1 MHELPVEILVI
12 IFKEVM
18 RQATCSADRYTSI
31 FHLMLVCRRCRDI
44 IVRNLTFWSHITAS
58 DEESIPFALKSINH
72 SDSGP
77 LSVGLVW
84 YSSATTERMVVPL
97 SKLADQSHQLTGFS
111 IVSPSIHTLPQWA
124 SPVANLHTLAIR
136 NKGVQQP
143 LVDFFGGPLPQLH
156 HLALEGFCSW
166 PTGLFC
172 NLHYITLQ
180 LPSTSGKASFTGI
193 LDLLAASPGL
203 RTLNICSR
211 IGTSHLYRPSR
222 VITLPCLTS
231 LSIFKSSPRD
241 ILSHVSL
248 PSDVEVRLIECTNI
262 VGDLRS
268 DSLSGPGDPALSC
281 LTRLFTLR
289 VVLDIEHSTLNLVAF
304 KHKRSIPTLVIKNK
318 VIPQSNNAV
327 VQSLEDYAT
336 IPAFALV
343 ETLFV
348 VTDTPL
354 QISWNWWL
362 SSFHLLHQIMVRTHD
377 NAAMHSMLQ
386 RELGYDPVLYLL
398 PKQTPTRDPRG
409 MESLHIDWRATACR
423 MRYHCVFGDV
433 PHTEHRRTAG
443 LVTQMKPRRVA
454 VSRRGR
460 K

>member
-12 IFKEVM
+12 VFKEVM
-18 RQATCSADRYTSI
+18 CQATRSADRYTSI
-31 FHLMLVCRRCRDI
+31 FRLMLVCRRCCDI
-44 IVRNLTFWSHITAS
+44 ILGNVTFWSHITAS
-58 DEESIPFALKSINH
+58 DEESIPFALKSIDR
-72 SDSGP
+72 SGGGP

-84 YSSATTERMVVPL
+84 CSSTTAERMVVPL
-97 SKLADQSHQLTGFS
+97 SKLADQSHRLTGFS
-111 IVSPSIHTLPQWA
+111 IVSPSIPTLPQWA
-124 SPVANLHTLAIR
+124 SPATNLHTLAIR

-143 LVDFFGGPLPQLH
+143 LANFFGGPLPQLRR
-156 HLALEGFCSW
+156 LALEGFCSW
-166 PTGLFC
+166 PARLFC

-203 RTLNICSR
+203 RTLNICGR
-211 IGTSHLYRPSR
+211 IGMLHSHRPSR
-222 VITLPCLTS
+222 VITLPYLTS
-231 LSIFKSSPRD
+231 LSVFKSSPRD

-248 PSDVEVRLIECTNI
+248 PSDVEVCLIECTNI

-268 DSLSGPGDPALSC
+268 DFLGPGDPALSC

-289 VVLDIEHSTLNLVAF
+289 VVLDIKDLTLNLVAF
-304 KHKRSIPTLVIKNK
+304 KHKRSTPTLVVKNK
-318 VIPQSNNAV
+318 VIPQFNNMVA
-327 VQSLEDYAT
+327 QSLEDYAT
-336 IPAFALV
+336 IPAFASV

-354 QISWNWWL
+354 QISWDRWL
-362 SSFHLLHQIMVRTHD
+362 SSFHSLRQIMVRTRD
-377 NAAMHSMLQ
+377 NTAMHSMLQ
-386 RELGYDPVLYLL
+386 RELRCDPVLYPL
-398 PKQTPTRDPRG
+398 PKHTPTQG
-409 MESLHIDWRATACR
+409 SHGTESLHVDWRTTTRR

-433 PHTEHRRTAG
+433 LHAEHRRTAG